1 MVNKMEATKIWLN
14 GYNKKRGCNQWC
26 ATISIKGMINQE
38 SQLELCWAGEFVGS
52 EGVKE
57 ITVL

>member
-1 MVNKMEATKIWLN
+1 MMC
-14 GYNKKRGCNQWC
+14 YNFHKRKSGQ
-26 ATISIKGMINQE
+26 
-38 SQLELCWAGEFVGS
+38 QLELCWAGEFVGS